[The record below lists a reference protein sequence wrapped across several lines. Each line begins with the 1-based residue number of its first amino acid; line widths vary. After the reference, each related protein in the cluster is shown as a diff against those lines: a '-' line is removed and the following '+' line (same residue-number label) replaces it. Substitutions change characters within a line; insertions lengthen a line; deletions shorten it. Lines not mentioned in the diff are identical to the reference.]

1 MTVKKVKQWKYKPPV
16 HKPEDH
22 VYDTLNKRVA
32 EIEEAKAERKV
43 REAKAERRARKA
55 REIEDWIFDNA
66 IFFIVPIFLWF
77 LITGWVNGPDSHDKE
92 PQSCSFHY
100 RGACDG

>member
-32 EIEEAKAERKV
+32 EIEEAKAERKL

-55 REIEDWIFDNA
+55 RAIEDWIGETFQWLIYLA
-66 IFFIVPIFLWF
+66 FFAFLV
-77 LITGWVNGPDSHDKE
+77 T
-92 PQSCSFHY
+92 SCVQGDFKKGETEKCDFMY
-100 RGACDG
+100 RGSCNG